1 MRSISRKDD
10 IVEIYDEKQNLII
23 FRSLYSLTFFLDS
36 KDGSTDFV
44 ISNND
49 GIVFSEISKLYSNI
63 IETKIDPKHKP
74 KKVEIGD
81 NIEIFCSR
89 QRDNDGNSMTIIKV
103 DDETFKLS
111 FKFDTKGF
119 RSIEI
124 KYDNKNFWNYAPYE
138 MLIMNF
144 FNNVY
149 NSDKGLYRIEPVDSE
164 MALKKKI
171 S

>member
-10 IVEIYDEKQNLII
+10 IIEIYDEKHNLII
-23 FRSLYSLTFFLDS
+23 FRSLYSITFFLDS
-36 KDGSTDFV
+36 KDNSDEFI
-44 ISNND
+44 ISSED
-49 GIVFSEISKLYSNI
+49 GIVFSEMSKLYSRI
-63 IETKIDPKHKP
+63 KGTKVVPKHKP

-89 QRDNDGNSMTIIKV
+89 QEYNDCNSMTIIKV

-111 FKFDTKGF
+111 FKFKAKGF

-124 KYDNKNFWNYAPYE
+124 KCDNKNFKNYAPYE
-138 MLIMNF
+138 MLIIGF
-144 FNNVY
+144 FNNIY
-149 NSDKGLYRIEPVDSE
+149 NSDKGLYKVESDESE
-164 MALKKKI
+164 MTLKKKI